1 MRRAAAVVDLG
12 AIGANL
18 ATITGLA
25 GNATVMAVV
34 KADAYG
40 HGMAPVAR
48 AARRVRGRVAR
59 RGPAVRG
66 AGAAGQ
72 RRPGPHPRLAVVA
85 G

>member
-18 ATITGLA
+18 ATIQGLA

-40 HGMAPVAR
+40 HGMAPGGPGR
-48 AARRVRGRVAR
+48 AAVGGRVAR
-59 RGPAVRG
+59 RRPAVRG

-72 RRPGPHPRLAVVA
+72 R
-85 G
+85 